1 MGTTVKFD
9 SLKRFLDE
17 RYGLLELYKC
27 NGTGSGPGDWKTGW
41 AVVGSPPGCK
51 HTVIWFRTL
60 KQVAQ
65 WCGYDQED
73 SHEGQ

>member
-1 MGTTVKFD
+1 MGTTIKFD

-17 RYGLLELYKC
+17 QYGLELYKC

-41 AVVGSPPGCK
+41 AVLGSPPGHK

-60 KQVAQ
+60 KHVAK
-65 WCGYDQED
+65 WCHFTE
-73 SHEGQ
+73 ENT